1 MFKRIRCSFCQ
12 KSQDEVGKLIAGP
25 RVYICDEC
33 VALCNEILAKELVTH
48 DPACDELGRV
58 ETVVGLQ
65 SHPEHN

>member
-48 DPACDELGRV
+48 DPARDELGRV